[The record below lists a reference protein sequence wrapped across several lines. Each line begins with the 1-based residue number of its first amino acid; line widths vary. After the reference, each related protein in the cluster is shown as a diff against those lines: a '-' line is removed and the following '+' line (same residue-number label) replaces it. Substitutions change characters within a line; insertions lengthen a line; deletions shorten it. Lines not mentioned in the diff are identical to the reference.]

1 MKKIWII
8 IRKEW
13 DEVFRNRIVLYTTIG
28 VPLLFSA
35 IPIGIL
41 SGLQGAT
48 DMSSLE
54 SELGMGMGAEMMAQL
69 CGTLQGVDC
78 GQYLLL
84 QQFMI
89 LFLMMPAIIPV
100 TIAAYSIVGEKNT
113 RTLEPLLAT
122 PISTEELLAGK
133 ALAAVIPAVVG
144 SFSSF
149 FIFVAGANFLA
160 SPAVAAQ
167 LFSPLWL
174 LGIFTVGPLLS
185 LAGVSLAVMI
195 SSRVSE
201 PRAAEQLTALLVL
214 PITALFMGQLFGLLV
229 VDQTFM
235 LWVAAGLVLVDAAL
249 LFFAVQLFQRENILT
264 RWK

>member
-1 MKKIWII
+1 MKKIWVI

-13 DEVFRNRIVLYTTIG
+13 AEVFRNKIVLFTVIG
-28 VPLLFSA
+28 VPLLFSI
-35 IPIGIL
+35 IPIALIG
-41 SGLQGAT
+41 SLQGAT
-48 DMSSLE
+48 DLDGLQN
-54 SELGMGMGAEMMAQL
+54 ELGMGLEAIQQL
-69 CGTLQGVDC
+69 CGPLQGVDC

-122 PISTEELLAGK
+122 PIGTEQLLAGK
-133 ALAAVIPAVVG
+133 ALAAVIPAVLACFG
-144 SFSSF
+144 SF
-149 FIFVAGANFLA
+149 FIFVGGANLLA
-160 SPAVAAQ
+160 SSPAVAAQ

-174 LGIFTVGPLLS
+174 LGIFLVGPLLS
-185 LAGVSLAVMI
+185 LTGVSLAVMI
-195 SSRVSE
+195 SSRVTE

-214 PITALFMGQLFGLLV
+214 PVTALFMGQLFGLLV

-235 LWVAAGLVLVDAAL
+235 LWIAAGLILVDATL
-249 LFFAVQLFQRENILT
+249 LYFAVQLFQRETILT